1 MDTSENF
8 MSLLESNL
16 RISIKIKF
24 KIKNKQKQGL
34 KYELI

>member
-1 MDTSENF
+1 MGTSENF